1 MEHAPHSQPLAPFM
15 PRTHTGAFGA
25 LVHYRYI
32 FSALRQGGFL
42 VVTIFEVQRGGDV
55 DANEKKQILCVCLL

>member
-1 MEHAPHSQPLAPFM
+1 M

>member
-1 MEHAPHSQPLAPFM
+1 M
-15 PRTHTGAFGA
+15 PRTHTGAFDA
-25 LVHYRYI
+25 LVFYRYI